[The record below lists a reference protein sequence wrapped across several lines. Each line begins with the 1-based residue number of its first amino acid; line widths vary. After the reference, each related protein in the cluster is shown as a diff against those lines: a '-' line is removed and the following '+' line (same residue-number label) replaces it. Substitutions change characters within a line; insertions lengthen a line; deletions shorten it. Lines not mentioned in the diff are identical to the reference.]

1 MGEPRANKPKQ
12 LHIED
17 LMPKLDCYAFSSDTA
32 PPTMQSVIVTNLWK
46 KFGQTAAV
54 RGISFAA
61 ERGEILGLLGPNGAG
76 KTTTI
81 HMLLGLTSQDEG
93 TISIL
98 GMDMP
103 KDRYQIL
110 QRVNFASAYVS
121 LPANLT
127 IDESLYVY
135 GKLYN
140 VSNPKR
146 RAKEVL
152 EELEVDIPGK
162 ALIGTLSAG
171 QKTRLNLCKALLNNP
186 EVLFLDEPTASLDPD
201 IAIKVREL
209 LKKLRKNHGTTVI
222 YTSHYMHE
230 VEELCDR
237 AIFLARG
244 SIVTTGTPSEIRER
258 SKLKSLEEVFV
269 TIARDGELKDSD
281 EKEQS

>member
-1 MGEPRANKPKQ
+1 
-12 LHIED
+12 
-17 LMPKLDCYAFSSDTA
+17 
-32 PPTMQSVIVTNLWK
+32 MQAVSVTNVWK
-46 KFGQTAAV
+46 RFGEIAAV
-54 RGISFAA
+54 RGISFSA

-81 HMLLGLTSQDEG
+81 HMMLGLTSHDEG
-93 TISIL
+93 SIRIL
-98 GMDMP
+98 DLEMP

-121 LPANLT
+121 LPGNLT

-140 VSNPKR
+140 VGNPKK

-152 EELEVDIPGK
+152 EELEVDIPGS

-171 QKTRLNLCKALLNNP
+171 QKTRLNLCKALLNEP

-201 IAIKVREL
+201 IAIKVRAI
-209 LKKLRKNHGTTVI
+209 LKKLQKNHGTTII
-222 YTSHYMHE
+222 YTSHYMQE

-237 AIFLARG
+237 TIFLARG
-244 SIVTTGTPSEIRER
+244 AIVATGTPAEIRER
-258 SKLKSLEEVFV
+258 SKLKNLEEVFV
-269 TIARDGELKDSD
+269 TIARDGELRDSD
-281 EKEQS
+281 EKEAR